1 MAQIRYD
8 EKGKYFT
15 NFVSKTPV
23 QAIIQ
28 TAHYRIR
35 GEIHVRRGE
44 RVKDELDRSEQF
56 LAVTNAVVYDEED
69 NVLFERKFLSVN
81 RDHVIWVIPERED
94 SNEFGVLAYNNVP
107 EETGGGE

>member
-15 NFVSKTPV
+15 NFVSKTAV

-35 GEIHVRRGE
+35 GEIHVRKGE
-44 RVKDELDRSEQF
+44 RVKDELDRPEQF
-56 LAVTNAVVYDEED
+56 LAVTNAVVYDEKD
-69 NVLFERKFLSVN
+69 NLLFERKFLSLN
-81 RDHVIWVIPERED
+81 RDHIVWVIPEQDDRDEPAVPD
-94 SNEFGVLAYNNVP
+94 S
-107 EETGGGE
+107 GGAE